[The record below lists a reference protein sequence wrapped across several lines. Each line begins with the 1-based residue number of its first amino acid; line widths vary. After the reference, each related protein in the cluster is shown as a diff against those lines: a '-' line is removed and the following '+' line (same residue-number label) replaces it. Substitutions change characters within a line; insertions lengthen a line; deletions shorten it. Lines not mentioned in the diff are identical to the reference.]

1 MAGGGGG
8 GEKTEKA
15 TPKRRRDERKKGN
28 VLMSQD
34 VVAVVTLFAS
44 YVTMRIG
51 LPMMADAMSALLRFC
66 IDLAANLPTDG
77 ASPIGTEL
85 LTQSSMALA
94 RSVALPL
101 LVTVLAAVIATFAQT
116 KLLVSFSAL
125 QPKFSRLNPLEGIK
139 KLFSLKS
146 IIEAFKGVLKIAI
159 LLFIIYRFVKGAMLN
174 FTQYMHT
181 DLLGAIQS
189 MLSLGL
195 KLLLQVAVAF
205 MVVSFFD
212 YLYQWWEYE
221 RQLKMSKQEIKEEYK
236 QTEGDPQIKGRI
248 RELQRKMARSR
259 MMQAVPEADVVIRN
273 PTHFAVAL
281 RYRLGEDPAPIVV
294 AKGQDELALRIVAKA
309 EESGVAV
316 VENKPLARALY
327 ASADIG
333 QMIPAEQYGAV
344 ADVLVYIYKLNNKSP
359 IG

>member
-1 MAGGGGG
+1 MAGGGG

-28 VLMSQD
+28 VLMSRD
-34 VVAVVTLFAS
+34 VVAVATLFAS
-44 YVTMRIG
+44 YVSLRIG
-51 LPMMADAMSALLRFC
+51 LPIIADSMAALVNFC
-66 IDLAANLPTDG
+66 IGLAANLPTDG

-85 LTQSSMALA
+85 LAQSSMALA

-101 LVTVLAAVIATFAQT
+101 LATVLAAVVATFAQT
-116 KLLVSFSAL
+116 KLLVTFSSL

-146 IIEAFKGVLKIAI
+146 IMEAFKGVLKISI
-159 LLFIIYRFVKGAMLN
+159 LLILIYRFVKNSMLIFMN
-174 FTQYMHT
+174 YMHM
-181 DLLGAIQS
+181 DLIGVVQS
-189 MLSLGL
+189 MLKLGL
-195 KLLLQVAVAF
+195 KMILEVGAAF
-205 MVVSFFD
+205 LVLSFFD

-236 QTEGDPQIKGRI
+236 QTEGDPKVKGKI
-248 RELQRKMARSR
+248 REIQRRMAQSR

-281 RYRLGEDPAPIVV
+281 RYRLGKDPAPIVL

-309 EESGVAV
+309 EEAGVAV

-327 ASADIG
+327 ASAEIG
-333 QMIPAEQYGAV
+333 QMIPADQYGPV
-344 ADVLVYIYKLNNKSP
+344 ADVLVYIYKLNHKSP